1 MKFNFKTLAAFIS
14 LSTLMTG
21 CSNDAGNG
29 SSPLL
34 DTSGKTTVSA
44 DNSKDPTSA
53 PAEKNEGLTS
63 PAAENV
69 TCAVKLSD
77 SGITVNG
84 SGAKVSGKTVNITSS
99 GVYEL
104 SGTCSDGKLCIEADD
119 KAEITLV
126 LNNASLTSTSGSVID
141 CEKAKTLM
149 LYTNAGTENS
159 LSDCSGYKT
168 DDSADAAVFTRSDLI
183 LAGEGTLNING
194 VYGDAVKCKDAIEIT
209 GGKLVVNSE
218 DDGVTGKDSVTVRG
232 GELVINSGGDGVKST
247 NDTDAGR
254 GFILI
259 EDGEISIESGTDGI
273 QAETSL
279 TVEGGSITIVS
290 GGAAAD
296 AEIEASGE
304 DWDFDKRG
312 GGFWNNQGTQS
323 SNADTESIKGLK
335 ASGDLTITG
344 GDINVKSAD
353 DSVHSNS
360 NVKITNGTLL
370 LSSGDDGVHADGSLT
385 VTGGTITVA
394 KSYEGLEGK
403 TIDISGGVID
413 ITAADDGINAASGGS
428 GFSAPGQRNSENYL
442 SISGGDITVNAGGDG
457 IDSNGDIAQSGGVLV
472 VYGPTSSANAAMDYD
487 GSYAMS
493 GGTLIA
499 VGSIGMAQ
507 APSTLSQ
514 PCLAVSANASAGS
527 KIEVKAGGETI
538 LETTTPKAAQSLIFS
553 CEEFKAGTEYEIY
566 VDGKLASTLTAEE
579 GLTGSVGQ
587 GGMGG
592 FGGNHG
598 GFGGGRQPNGE
609 TGGSMPEGEG
619 GFGGFGG
626 GGRPE
631 NNFGGRF
638 DGGIA

>member
-14 LSTLMTG
+14 LSALMTG
-21 CSNDAGNG
+21 CSNDTGSG

-34 DTSGKTTVSA
+34 NTNDKTTVSA
-44 DNSKDPTSA
+44 G
-53 PAEKNEGLTS
+53 KNEGLTS
-63 PAAENV
+63 PSAENV
-69 TCAVKLSD
+69 TCAVNLSD

-104 SGTCSDGKLCIEADD
+104 SGTCSDGKLYIEAD
-119 KAEITLV
+119 KNAEVTLV
-126 LNNASLTSTSGSVID
+126 FNGASLTSTSGSVID

-159 LSDCSGYKT
+159 LSDSSGYNN
-168 DDSADAAVFTRSDLI
+168 DEADAAVFTRSDLI
-183 LAGEGTLNING
+183 IAGEGTLNVNG
-194 VYGDAVKCKDAIEIT
+194 VYGDAVKCKDAVEIT
-209 GGKLVVNSE
+209 GGKLVVISE
-218 DDGVTGKDSVTVRG
+218 DDGITGKDSVTIRG
-232 GELVINSGGDGVKST
+232 GEIRINSAGDAIKST
-247 NDTDAGR
+247 NGTDEGM

-259 EDGEISIESGTDGI
+259 EDGEINIESGTDGI

-279 TVEGGSITIVS
+279 TVEGGNITIVS

-344 GDINVKSAD
+344 GDISVKSAD
-353 DSVHSNS
+353 DSVHSNA

-370 LSSGDDGVHADGSLT
+370 LSSGDDGVHADGDLT
-385 VTGGTITVA
+385 VTGGTITVT

-499 VGSIGMAQ
+499 LGSMGMAQ

-514 PCLAVSANASAGS
+514 PCLSINANAAAGS
-527 KIEVKAGGETI
+527 KIEVKAGGVTI

-566 VDGKLASTLTAEE
+566 VGGELVSTVTAEE
-579 GLTGSVGQ
+579 GLTGSAGQ

-592 FGGNHG
+592 FGGHG

-609 TGGSMPEGEG
+609 TGVSIPEGGFGGFNGGMPDGDFSG

-626 GGRPE
+626 GRRPD
-631 NNFGGRF
+631 NNFNGN
-638 DGGIA
+638 IA

>member
-14 LSTLMTG
+14 LSALMTG
-21 CSNDAGNG
+21 CSNDAGSG

-34 DTSGKTTVSA
+34 NTNDKTTVSV
-44 DNSKDPTSA
+44 
-53 PAEKNEGLTS
+53 EKNEGLTS
-63 PAAENV
+63 PSAENV
-69 TCAVKLSD
+69 TCTVNLSD
-77 SGITVNG
+77 SGISVNG

-104 SGTCSDGKLCIEADD
+104 NGTCSDCKLYIETD
-119 KAEITLV
+119 KNAEVTLV
-126 LNNASLTSTSGSVID
+126 MNNASLTSTSGSVID

-159 LSDCSGYKT
+159 LSDSSGYSN
-168 DDSADAAVFTRSDLI
+168 DDADAAVFTRSDLI
-183 LAGEGTLNING
+183 IAGEGTLNING
-194 VYGDAVKCKDAIEIT
+194 VYGDAVKCKDAVEIT
-209 GGKLVVNSE
+209 GGKLVVKSE
-218 DDGVTGKDSVTVRG
+218 DDGITGKDSVTIRG

-247 NDTDAGR
+247 NDTDEGR

-259 EDGEISIESGTDGI
+259 EDGEINIESGTDGI

-279 TVEGGSITIVS
+279 TVEGGNITIVS
-290 GGAAAD
+290 GGEAAD

-312 GGFWNNQGTQS
+312 GFWNNQGSQS

-335 ASGDLTITG
+335 ATGDLTITG

-353 DSVHSNS
+353 DSVHSNA
-360 NVKITNGTLL
+360 NVKITSGTLL
-370 LSSGDDGVHADGSLT
+370 LSSGDDGVHADGNLT
-385 VTGGTITVA
+385 ITGGTITVT

-413 ITAADDGINAASGGS
+413 ITAADDGINAASGNG
-428 GFSAPGQRNSENYL
+428 GFSAPGQGNSENYL
-442 SISGGDITVNAGGDG
+442 SISGGEITVSSNGDG
-457 IDSNGDIAQSGGVLV
+457 IDSNGSIAQSGGVLV
-472 VYGPTSSANAAMDYD
+472 VYGPTNSANAAMDYD

-499 VGSIGMAQ
+499 LGSAGMAQ

-514 PCLAVSANASAGS
+514 PCLSINANAAAGS
-527 KIEVKAGGETI
+527 KIEVKAGGVTI

-566 VDGKLASTLTAEE
+566 VGGELVSTVTAEE
-579 GLTGSVGQ
+579 GLTGSMGQ

-598 GFGGGRQPNGE
+598 GFGGGRKPIGE
-609 TGGSMPEGEG
+609 MGENMPEGEG
-619 GFGGFGG
+619 GFNGEMPDGGFTGGFGG
-626 GGRPE
+626 GRPD
-631 NNFGGRF
+631 NNFGNR
-638 DGGIA
+638 A